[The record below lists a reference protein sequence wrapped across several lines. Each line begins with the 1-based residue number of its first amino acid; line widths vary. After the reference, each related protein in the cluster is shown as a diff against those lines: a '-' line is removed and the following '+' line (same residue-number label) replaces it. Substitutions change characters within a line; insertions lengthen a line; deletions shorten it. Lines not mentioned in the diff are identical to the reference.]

1 MFVPGAPKKDYSG
14 HGTAMAAV
22 AVSRKYGVAKMATV
36 IALGI
41 SDEKGNMNAE

>member
-36 IALGI
+36 TALGI
-41 SDEKGNMNAE
+41 SDKDRNINTE